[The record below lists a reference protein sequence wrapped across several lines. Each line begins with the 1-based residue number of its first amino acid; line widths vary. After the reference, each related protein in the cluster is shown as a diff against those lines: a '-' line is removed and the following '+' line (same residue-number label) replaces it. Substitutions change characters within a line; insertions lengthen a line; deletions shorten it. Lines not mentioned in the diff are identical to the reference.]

1 LNKSHSDSQAG
12 NNLVHFTHPHSHTI
26 SPSLAHAHTHKRT
39 HTHTRV
45 DQSLTRIPATTF
57 CTLMRK
63 VELHGCAC
71 TKTHT
76 LSLSLSFSPS
86 LCLSV
91 SLSLSLFHTHT
102 HTHTHTDQILT
113 RILATTFR
121 TLLCKVVLH
130 GCAFVNDWTLHALSR
145 HSFNIHELSLDR
157 HADIGRHVYT
167 LTHAHHTR
175 TFTSIYVYLYGLH
188 VCDVCV

>member
-71 TKTHT
+71 TKTHS

-91 SLSLSLFHTHT
+91 SLSLSLSHTHT
-102 HTHTHTDQILT
+102 HTHTHRPNSDSYLSNNVSHSAVQGCAAWLCVRQRLDAT
-113 RILATTFR
+113 RPLPPFLQHPR
-121 TLLCKVVLH
+121 TL
-130 GCAFVNDWTLHALSR
+130 S
-145 HSFNIHELSLDR
+145 
-157 HADIGRHVYT
+157 
-167 LTHAHHTR
+167 
-175 TFTSIYVYLYGLH
+175 
-188 VCDVCV
+188 